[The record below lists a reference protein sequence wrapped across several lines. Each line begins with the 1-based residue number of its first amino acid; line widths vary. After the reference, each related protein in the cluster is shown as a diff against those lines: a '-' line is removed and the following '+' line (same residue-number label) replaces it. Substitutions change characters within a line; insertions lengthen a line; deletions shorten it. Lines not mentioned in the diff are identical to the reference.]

1 MGDEAAKQEPKAGK
15 GKAVTRPGEGDD
27 AADLQA
33 SGTSLPQMVQS
44 AASFLLSGPP
54 AGSGLGASDEK
65 GGSSRVGEALARAG
79 ESSVQLRSNLPA
91 PGGATLRSG
100 QAQDH
105 IAQEEASF
113 SAFLNSDNAP
123 ALTVPEEMQN
133 AWQPAA
139 PRSAIPAAERAEQ
152 PNSHSVAEQQ
162 ARDGNDVVAMLS
174 GDGDL
179 EQVFAEVG
187 AAPSPSDLANLRE
200 ALFGEGAENRVPSSA
215 WDNVLNFIPEY
226 LRAAPT
232 ESIGPGDPVSQHLG
246 TSNTGE
252 AWESWLDQW
261 SRVLTSY
268 QDEVWGDLNALV
280 EEARAEV
287 QQIEEIKPGDKPIEP
302 TALLR
307 LRTILGHL
315 RGP

>member
-1 MGDEAAKQEPKAGK
+1 MGDEAPKREPKAGK
-15 GKAVTRPGEGDD
+15 GKAVARPVEGDN

-44 AASFLLSGPP
+44 AASFLLPGPP
-54 AGSGLGASDEK
+54 GGGGLEASDEK

-79 ESSVQLRSNLPA
+79 ESSVQLRSNVPA
-91 PGGATLRSG
+91 PGDATLRTG

-113 SAFLNSDNAP
+113 SAFLNSDNVP
-123 ALTVPEEMQN
+123 DLTVPEEMQN

-139 PRSAIPAAERAEQ
+139 SGSAMPAAERAER
-152 PNSHSVAEQQ
+152 PNSQSVAEQR

-187 AAPSPSDLANLRE
+187 AAPSQSDLTNLRE
-200 ALFGEGAENRVPSSA
+200 ALFGKEAENRVPSSA

-226 LRAAPT
+226 LRAPPT
-232 ESIGPGDPVSQHLG
+232 ESISPGDPIFQHLG

-252 AWESWLDQW
+252 AWEGWLDQW

-287 QQIEEIKPGDKPIEP
+287 QQIEEIKPGDKPVEP

-307 LRTILGHL
+307 LRAILGHL
-315 RGP
+315 RGA